1 LGATV
6 AFWVGVHDRRG
17 ALLRRHCHPAWR
29 AAAIGALVAGINAD
43 LIGRRGSVAVVA
55 AARPLS
61 ARLLAE
67 THQRR
72 PAGARIG

>member
-1 LGATV
+1 LPSGLA
-6 AFWVGVHDRRG
+6 RRG
-17 ALLRRHCHPAWR
+17 HRGYRLWR
-29 AAAIGALVAGINAD
+29 DSGYAIGALVAGFNAD